1 MSLENETEVD
11 RNADQPVPIV
21 VVDSEHRF
29 CLDEK
34 AISSILLQNDIMNL
48 PVAVIS
54 VAGAFRKGK
63 SFLLNFFL
71 RYLTNYGTDN
81 WLGGSDELLS
91 GFSWRGGSDRD
102 TTGILMW
109 SKVFKISL
117 KCYHLVP
124 ILELSLSGFIMS
136 IREICCVNRLHG
148 KLVNKT
154 LLNIAQNILKTVLN
168 VILLLFTEY
177 GRLAMEESSE
187 KPFQSLQFLVRDW
200 SYPYEYEFG
209 YEGGRKLLDKRLE
222 LTEQQHEELQ
232 RVRTHIRSCF
242 SGQWNFFSNF
252 SNFFGSSH
260 LINIDKL
267 KNYHTYAHLYI
278 YYNLVVKTIFV
289 YIHSCPKSCHFFAVG
304 DLFYCKQQ
312 FKATAEANNL
322 SAVSKAKD
330 VYVNLMEEVCGG
342 DKPFLN
348 PARLEDKHQEHRQ
361 TSLDGFDGSRKMGGV
376 EFSMSYRDQLE
387 VDINESYENFCKNND
402 AKNVFR
408 YARTPAVFFA
418 FGAVS
423 YILSGLFGFL
433 YLTSFSTIFSLLC
446 MATLV
451 ALVMWAYVRYT
462 GEHQAIGQALEVTA
476 DFIWDTFMEKM
487 YESIIKPGTNQLRDE
502 AFKQVTQKIKSN

>member
-1 MSLENETEVD
+1 
-11 RNADQPVPIV
+11 DQPVPIV

-242 SGQWNFFSNF
+242 SVFLIFFLLQIFHLFKLFYFCVNMLCYKYIVFKTHLYDLLCLGVTSIIVDL
-252 SNFFGSSH
+252 S

-278 YYNLVVKTIFV
+278 YYNLFHTM
-289 YIHSCPKSCHFFAVG
+289 STP
-304 DLFYCKQQ
+304 Q
-312 FKATAEANNL
+312 ATAEANNL

-476 DFIWDTFMEKM
+476 DFIWD
-487 YESIIKPGTNQLRDE
+487 
-502 AFKQVTQKIKSN
+502 

>member
-1 MSLENETEVD
+1 
-11 RNADQPVPIV
+11 V

-117 KCYHLVP
+117 SGDRQFCQFMLNTHIMDKQKHHTEYICFRLH
-124 ILELSLSGFIMS
+124 GFIMS

-154 LLNIAQNILKTVLN
+154 LLNIAQV
-168 VILLLFTEY
+168 
-177 GRLAMEESSE
+177 
-187 KPFQSLQFLVRDW
+187 
-200 SYPYEYEFG
+200 YPYEYEFG

-232 RVRTHIRSCF
+232 RVRTHIRS
-242 SGQWNFFSNF
+242 
-252 SNFFGSSH
+252 
-260 LINIDKL
+260 
-267 KNYHTYAHLYI
+267 
-278 YYNLVVKTIFV
+278 FV
-289 YIHSCPKSCHFFAVG
+289 LSAYSYSFHFFKG
-304 DLFYCKQQ
+304 FSDTLSTPQ
-312 FKATAEANNL
+312 ATAEANNL

-476 DFIWDTFMEKM
+476 DFIW
-487 YESIIKPGTNQLRDE
+487 
-502 AFKQVTQKIKSN
+502 

>member
-1 MSLENETEVD
+1 
-11 RNADQPVPIV
+11 NADQPVPIV

-260 LINIDKL
+260 NPNFAFIS
-267 KNYHTYAHLYI
+267 
-278 YYNLVVKTIFV
+278 
-289 YIHSCPKSCHFFAVG
+289 IHSCPKSCHFFAVVRWVLIG
-304 DLFYCKQQ
+304 KLYYQPIVIHFISSRVSQIHVNWVSTPQ
-312 FKATAEANNL
+312 ATAEANNL

-476 DFIWDTFMEKM
+476 DFIWD
-487 YESIIKPGTNQLRDE
+487 
-502 AFKQVTQKIKSN
+502 

>member
-1 MSLENETEVD
+1 
-11 RNADQPVPIV
+11 PVPIV

-117 KCYHLVP
+117 SGDRQVLPVSIHFTGVFRNIYFIYVCNVDIHIVDICAP
-124 ILELSLSGFIMS
+124 INPTTF
-136 IREICCVNRLHG
+136 
-148 KLVNKT
+148 
-154 LLNIAQNILKTVLN
+154 Q
-168 VILLLFTEY
+168 LFTEY

-252 SNFFGSSH
+252 SNFFGSSQMA
-260 LINIDKL
+260 LMLYCCNVNQTSKKGKFFKF
-267 KNYHTYAHLYI
+267 KNLLYYQPI
-278 YYNLVVKTIFV
+278 V
-289 YIHSCPKSCHFFAVG
+289 IHFISSRVSQIH
-304 DLFYCKQQ
+304 
-312 FKATAEANNL
+312 ATAEANNL

-476 DFIWDTFMEKM
+476 DFIWDTVG
-487 YESIIKPGTNQLRDE
+487 S
-502 AFKQVTQKIKSN
+502 